1 MNQIKKLRPL
11 VQLVPAVAVAAI
23 VLVTLPRTLPVLAE
37 VPERLSP
44 AVSSSAAV
52 EEPEPEE
59 EDILPTLP
67 YEDGVYT
74 GSSRGYGGTVRVQV
88 TMEGGRI
95 TDLQILDASHET
107 SAFLRRA
114 RRLLTTVL
122 TAQTWEVDA
131 VSEATYTSRGI
142 LGAIQNALTGEVVN
156 NPLPPKQ
163 ETPEPIVEEPFEAPS
178 AYRDGVYTAS
188 AQGFGGP
195 ITVQVT
201 VQNDTITD
209 ISILSHDGETTSYFA
224 RARKVVSEI
233 LTTGTPDVDSVS
245 GATYSSTGILNAVK
259 RALAK
264 AAVDAEPVEEPAE
277 TPVTEP
283 QGDAAEPEGPT
294 YVDGV
299 YTGTGE
305 STRGPVT
312 VSVTV
317 TDGRVAGVTIVPT
330 QTEPE
335 EKSFWEK
342 AKDAWKTLVSGKQD
356 DADTDG
362 GYYRTE
368 ELEGAIQDALKQAQS
383 GPVVSETPAVQE
395 PAASSAAETPAQ
407 EPAAEVPAASARAEV
422 PAASAR
428 AEEPAASSAL
438 AEETAPAA
446 PRYRDGTYTATVV
459 CTDDAVFHYDVRVTI
474 TVSGGAV
481 TDVQAVKEND
491 TSEEPADNRRY
502 LDFAKNGKNYGGVQH
517 PGLVSQILEKQ
528 SADEVD
534 LISGATYSSKALQAA
549 AQQALGQ
556 AK

>member
-88 TMEGGRI
+88 TMEGGHI

-283 QGDAAEPEGPT
+283 QGDAAEPEGTHLCGRRVHRHRRKHPRT
-294 YVDGV
+294 GDGL
-299 YTGTGE
+299 GH
-305 STRGPVT
+305 R
-312 VSVTV
+312 
-317 TDGRVAGVTIVPT
+317 DGRPGGGGHHRADPDRTGRKILLGKGKGCLEDAG
-330 QTEPE
+330 
-335 EKSFWEK
+335 
-342 AKDAWKTLVSGKQD
+342 L
-356 DADTDG
+356 
-362 GYYRTE
+362 R
-368 ELEGAIQDALKQAQS
+368 QA
-383 GPVVSETPAVQE
+383 G
-395 PAASSAAETPAQ
+395 
-407 EPAAEVPAASARAEV
+407 RC
-422 PAASAR
+422 
-428 AEEPAASSAL
+428 
-438 AEETAPAA
+438 
-446 PRYRDGTYTATVV
+446 RYRRRLLSGRGAGRRHSGCPEAGT
-459 CTDDAVFHYDVRVTI
+459 VRR
-474 TVSGGAV
+474 GG
-481 TDVQAVKEND
+481 
-491 TSEEPADNRRY
+491 
-502 LDFAKNGKNYGGVQH
+502 L
-517 PGLVSQILEKQ
+517 
-528 SADEVD
+528 
-534 LISGATYSSKALQAA
+534 
-549 AQQALGQ
+549 
-556 AK
+556 

>member
-1 MNQIKKLRPL
+1 M
-11 VQLVPAVAVAAI
+11 
-23 VLVTLPRTLPVLAE
+23 
-37 VPERLSP
+37 
-44 AVSSSAAV
+44 

-95 TDLQILDASHET
+95 TDLQILNASHET

-305 STRGPVT
+305 STHGPVT
-312 VSVTV
+312 VLVTV

-362 GYYRTE
+362 GYYLAE
-368 ELEGAIQDALKQAQS
+368 ELEGA
-383 GPVVSETPAVQE
+383 PAVQE
-395 PAASSAAETPAQ
+395 PAASSATETPAQ
-407 EPAAEVPAASARAEV
+407 EPAAEVPAASARAE
-422 PAASAR
+422 
-428 AEEPAASSAL
+428 EPAASSAP
-438 AEETAPAA
+438 AEEAAPAA

-481 TDVQAVKEND
+481 TDVQAVKEKD

-502 LDFAKNGKNYGGVQH
+502 LDFARNGKNYGGVQH

>member
-95 TDLQILDASHET
+95 TDLQILNASHET

-362 GYYRTE
+362 GYYLAE

-407 EPAAEVPAASARAEV
+407 EPAAEV